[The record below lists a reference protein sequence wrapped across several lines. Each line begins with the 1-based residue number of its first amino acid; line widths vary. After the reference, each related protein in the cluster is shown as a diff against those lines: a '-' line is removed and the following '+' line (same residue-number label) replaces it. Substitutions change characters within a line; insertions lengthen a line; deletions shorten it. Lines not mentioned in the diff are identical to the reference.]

1 MNNENLVYSHTAYFN
16 ILKTRGMQG
25 LQKNMPLWKFKL
37 SEEEYEALK
46 QTLRCH
52 TSDLAR
58 YGEEAALCY
67 AEWWRRDY
75 RGTIPSKEDV
85 AMGIGL
91 HRRLGDD
98 LYMAARKALQKHG
111 YAFLHSLKGTEYFR
125 TLLNQ
130 GGLPVNYIKNSG
142 NIGYFSKFLK
152 ELVSEL
158 SSINLDWN
166 EVDSSII
173 QQFNC
178 ISYLGKA
185 FRNENIYD
193 VSMQIAHAIIVG
205 EKELLP
211 YDDTDVS
218 LAELTKSLETAYS
231 RAKAQRKTRPLSLHW
246 KLRTFGQGQGKLYV
260 NMEVVKDISS
270 DSIPGLNITTC
281 YSFDVFVAGT
291 LVGKYVRKDNVRDEE
306 GNVLYAVYTRIT
318 VGMHSDILWT
328 GEPVVEVKVRCDND
342 DRLFL
347 TIAGCYPP
355 NFYYPQVFQML
366 DDNLYSMSE
375 TANAE
380 NNVAIF
386 SHEWKNG
393 KSLPITICD
402 KELYYNAFTDE
413 LDLQNSETGE
423 DVKLTNNFTPYTVE
437 FSGNYISWV
446 EKSNYKL
453 LSTIPFIRVYDQ
465 EKNRVHNS
473 TVKYRFRND
482 NYIKWRSLKSSCVFP
497 CGLVDIRVELPDGHT
512 VTETF
517 YSIGKLKFTSDN
529 ESVFSTNII
538 CSCGVDMLPK
548 INMQDGVDITQLGVN
563 KWMVK
568 RSKDSKFTPSVCE
581 FSLYCAGNPTL
592 RLSIA
597 IPFDGVTVTDIQ
609 GNIVPNG
616 KIVSLANL
624 TNFCV
629 VSHGCYGKKRN
640 IDVSYV
646 SDKVEDYSLLKH
658 LRSKVIDG
666 LVSLADYNDL
676 IVRMFNL
683 YGANSFDRSCS
694 VAMNIYSTE
703 IFIRKFVLESTI
715 EDGKIRVIDSTE
727 EDTDDFLYDGEVY
740 AFPVGDELSSE
751 DFFVIKLERLD
762 NSENLFTFPDDFN
775 QQEVVVFSGPEA
787 KRRMI
792 PKYYNRE
799 AYDFDKQERA
809 ARSSS
814 NTKDW
819 CEALENEDVMMGK
832 HWKNVCKA
840 FDICS
845 RYNLPFPTYNGLK
858 PLGRNSKLLAKFVIA
873 MWLNEYQDVL
883 SQDIDRFEQ
892 EMVVAIHWIPAK
904 IWEESIGE
912 LMATIPEALLHM
924 MYVKMQSLVELL
936 QELLNSTVSTDIA
949 PAFAAFLVSG
959 KIDGWRAF
967 NIADIKSY
975 CAKIHGLSDTN
986 KDLPIAKF
994 VLNNAYYPQGQRLLP
1009 SYRVMLETAMC
1020 AAENTCLQENCI
1032 DLFAWE
1038 NREYARIVNFY
1049 RKYFKETYSDIFFK
1063 TVEGTKRSVYL
1074 RESPKM
1080 VEEPRIEIVR

>member
-1 MNNENLVYSHTAYFN
+1 M
-16 ILKTRGMQG
+16 
-25 LQKNMPLWKFKL
+25 
-37 SEEEYEALK
+37 
-46 QTLRCH
+46 
-52 TSDLAR
+52 
-58 YGEEAALCY
+58 
-67 AEWWRRDY
+67 
-75 RGTIPSKEDV
+75 
-85 AMGIGL
+85 
-91 HRRLGDD
+91 
-98 LYMAARKALQKHG
+98 
-111 YAFLHSLKGTEYFR
+111 
-125 TLLNQ
+125 
-130 GGLPVNYIKNSG
+130 
-142 NIGYFSKFLK
+142 
-152 ELVSEL
+152 
-158 SSINLDWN
+158 
-166 EVDSSII
+166 
-173 QQFNC
+173 
-178 ISYLGKA
+178 
-185 FRNENIYD
+185 
-193 VSMQIAHAIIVG
+193 
-205 EKELLP
+205 
-211 YDDTDVS
+211 
-218 LAELTKSLETAYS
+218 
-231 RAKAQRKTRPLSLHW
+231 
-246 KLRTFGQGQGKLYV
+246 
-260 NMEVVKDISS
+260 
-270 DSIPGLNITTC
+270 
-281 YSFDVFVAGT
+281 
-291 LVGKYVRKDNVRDEE
+291 
-306 GNVLYAVYTRIT
+306 
-318 VGMHSDILWT
+318 
-328 GEPVVEVKVRCDND
+328 
-342 DRLFL
+342 
-347 TIAGCYPP
+347 
-355 NFYYPQVFQML
+355 
-366 DDNLYSMSE
+366 
-375 TANAE
+375 
-380 NNVAIF
+380 
-386 SHEWKNG
+386 
-393 KSLPITICD
+393 
-402 KELYYNAFTDE
+402 
-413 LDLQNSETGE
+413 
-423 DVKLTNNFTPYTVE
+423 
-437 FSGNYISWV
+437 
-446 EKSNYKL
+446 
-453 LSTIPFIRVYDQ
+453 
-465 EKNRVHNS
+465 
-473 TVKYRFRND
+473 
-482 NYIKWRSLKSSCVFP
+482 
-497 CGLVDIRVELPDGHT
+497 ELPDGHT

-538 CSCGVDMLPK
+538 CSCGADMLPK
-548 INMQDGVDITQLGVN
+548 INMQEGVDITELGTN

-568 RSKDSKFTPSVCE
+568 RSKDSKFTPSVCD

-592 RLSIA
+592 HLSIA
-597 IPFDGVTVTDIQ
+597 IPFDGVTVTDVK

-683 YGANSFDRSCS
+683 YGANSFDRSSS
-694 VAMNIYSTE
+694 VAMNIYGTE

-751 DFFVIKLERLD
+751 DFFVVKLERID
-762 NSENLFTFPDDFN
+762 NSENLFAFPDDFD

-787 KRRMI
+787 RRRMV
-792 PKYYNRE
+792 PKYYNRV

-809 ARSSS
+809 EHSSS
-814 NTKDW
+814 NTQKW
-819 CEALENEDVMMGK
+819 SEILANEDVMMGK
-832 HWKNVCKA
+832 HWKDVCKA

-845 RYNLPFPTYNGLK
+845 RYYLPFSTYNGLK
-858 PLGRNSKLLAKFVIA
+858 PIARNSKFLAKFVIA

-994 VLNNAYYPQGQRLLP
+994 VLNNAYYPQGQHLLP

-1063 TVEGTKRSVYL
+1063 TVRYIKN
-1074 RESPKM
+1074 K
-1080 VEEPRIEIVR
+1080 

>member
-1 MNNENLVYSHTAYFN
+1 MTEEDVEYVHTSYLD
-16 ILKTRGMQG
+16 ILRTRGMQG

-46 QTLRCH
+46 QTLRIH
-52 TSDLAR
+52 TSDLAK

-75 RGTIPSKEDV
+75 KGNIPSKEDV
-85 AMGIGL
+85 AMGIGI
-91 HRRLGDD
+91 HSSYANE
-98 LYMAARKALQKHG
+98 LYKAAREALQKHG
-111 YAFLHSLKGTEYFR
+111 YTFLHSLKGTLYFR

-130 GGLPVNYIKNSG
+130 GGLPINYITNSG
-142 NIGYFSKFLK
+142 NMGNYSRFLK

-158 SSINLDWN
+158 SLINIDWN

-185 FRNENIYD
+185 FKNENIYD
-193 VSMQIAHAIIVG
+193 VSMQIAHAVIVG
-205 EKELLP
+205 EKDILP
-211 YDDTDVS
+211 YDDTDAS

-246 KLRTFGQGQGKLYV
+246 KLRTMENRKGYLYV
-260 NMEVVKDISS
+260 NMDVVKDISS
-270 DSIPGLNITTC
+270 DSIPGLNIMTC

-291 LVGKYVRKDNVRDEE
+291 LVGKYVRKDNIRDEE
-306 GNVLYAVYTRIT
+306 GNILSAIYTRIN

-366 DDNLYSMSE
+366 DDNRYSMSE
-375 TANAE
+375 TANAG

-413 LDLQNSETGE
+413 LDLHNSETGE

-453 LSTIPFIRVYDQ
+453 LSTIPFVRVYDQ
-465 EKNRVHNS
+465 EKNRVHNFI
-473 TVKYRFRND
+473 VKYGFRND

-538 CSCGVDMLPK
+538 CSCGADMLPK
-548 INMQDGVDITQLGVN
+548 INTQEGVDITELGTN

-568 RSKDSKFTPSVCE
+568 RSKDSKFTPSVCD

-592 RLSIA
+592 HLSIA
-597 IPFDGVTVTDIQ
+597 IPFDGVTVTDVK

-683 YGANSFDRSCS
+683 YGANSFDRSSS
-694 VAMNIYSTE
+694 VAMNIYGTE

-751 DFFVIKLERLD
+751 DFFVVKLERID
-762 NSENLFTFPDDFN
+762 NSENLFAFPDDFD

-787 KRRMI
+787 RRRMV
-792 PKYYNRE
+792 PKYYNRV

-809 ARSSS
+809 EHSSS
-814 NTKDW
+814 NTQKW
-819 CEALENEDVMMGK
+819 SEILANEDVMMGK
-832 HWKNVCKA
+832 HWKDVCKA

-845 RYNLPFPTYNGLK
+845 RYYLPFSTYNGLK
-858 PLGRNSKLLAKFVIA
+858 PIARNSKFLAKFVIA

-936 QELLNSTVSTDIA
+936 QDLLNSTVSTDIA

-967 NIADIKSY
+967 NIVDIKSY

-994 VLNNAYYPQGQRLLP
+994 VLNNAYYPQGQHLLP

-1063 TVEGTKRSVYL
+1063 TVRYIKN
-1074 RESPKM
+1074 K
-1080 VEEPRIEIVR
+1080 

>member
-1 MNNENLVYSHTAYFN
+1 MTEENVEYVHTSYLD
-16 ILKTRGMQG
+16 ILRTRGMQG

-46 QTLRCH
+46 QTLRIH
-52 TSDLAR
+52 TSDLAK

-75 RGTIPSKEDV
+75 KGNIPSKEDV
-85 AMGIGL
+85 AMGIGI
-91 HRRLGDD
+91 HSSYANE
-98 LYMAARKALQKHG
+98 LYKAAREALQKHG
-111 YAFLHSLKGTEYFR
+111 YTFLHSLKGTLYFR

-130 GGLPVNYIKNSG
+130 GGLPINYITNSG
-142 NIGYFSKFLK
+142 NMGNYSRFLK

-158 SSINLDWN
+158 SLINIDWN

-185 FRNENIYD
+185 FKNENIYD
-193 VSMQIAHAIIVG
+193 VSMQIAHAVIVG
-205 EKELLP
+205 EKDILP
-211 YDDTDVS
+211 YDDTDAS
-218 LAELTKSLETAYS
+218 LAELTKSLETAYR

-246 KLRTFGQGQGKLYV
+246 KLRTMENRKGFLYV
-260 NMEVVKDISS
+260 NMDVVKDISS
-270 DSIPGLNITTC
+270 DSIPGLNIMTC

-291 LVGKYVRKDNVRDEE
+291 LVGKYVRKDNIRDEE
-306 GNVLYAVYTRIT
+306 GNILSAIYTRIN

-375 TANAE
+375 TANAG

-413 LDLQNSETGE
+413 LDLHNSETGE

-453 LSTIPFIRVYDQ
+453 LSTIPFVRVYDQ
-465 EKNRVHNS
+465 EKNRVHNFI
-473 TVKYRFRND
+473 VKYRFRND

-538 CSCGVDMLPK
+538 CSCGADMLPK
-548 INMQDGVDITQLGVN
+548 INTQEGVDITELGTN

-568 RSKDSKFTPSVCE
+568 RSKDSKFTPSVCD

-592 RLSIA
+592 HLSIA
-597 IPFDGVTVTDIQ
+597 IPFDGVTVTDVK

-683 YGANSFDRSCS
+683 YGANSFDRSSS
-694 VAMNIYSTE
+694 VAMNIYGTE

-751 DFFVIKLERLD
+751 DFFVVKLERID
-762 NSENLFTFPDDFN
+762 NSENLFAFPDDFD

-787 KRRMI
+787 RRRMV
-792 PKYYNRE
+792 PK
-799 AYDFDKQERA
+799 
-809 ARSSS
+809 
-814 NTKDW
+814 
-819 CEALENEDVMMGK
+819 
-832 HWKNVCKA
+832 
-840 FDICS
+840 
-845 RYNLPFPTYNGLK
+845 
-858 PLGRNSKLLAKFVIA
+858 
-873 MWLNEYQDVL
+873 
-883 SQDIDRFEQ
+883 
-892 EMVVAIHWIPAK
+892 
-904 IWEESIGE
+904 
-912 LMATIPEALLHM
+912 
-924 MYVKMQSLVELL
+924 
-936 QELLNSTVSTDIA
+936 
-949 PAFAAFLVSG
+949 
-959 KIDGWRAF
+959 
-967 NIADIKSY
+967 
-975 CAKIHGLSDTN
+975 
-986 KDLPIAKF
+986 
-994 VLNNAYYPQGQRLLP
+994 
-1009 SYRVMLETAMC
+1009 
-1020 AAENTCLQENCI
+1020 
-1032 DLFAWE
+1032 
-1038 NREYARIVNFY
+1038 
-1049 RKYFKETYSDIFFK
+1049 
-1063 TVEGTKRSVYL
+1063 
-1074 RESPKM
+1074 
-1080 VEEPRIEIVR
+1080 

>member
-1 MNNENLVYSHTAYFN
+1 MTEENVEYVHTSYLD
-16 ILKTRGMQG
+16 ILRTRGMQG

-46 QTLRCH
+46 QTLRIH
-52 TSDLAR
+52 TSDLAK

-75 RGTIPSKEDV
+75 KGNIPSKEDV
-85 AMGIGL
+85 AMGIGI
-91 HRRLGDD
+91 HSSYANE
-98 LYMAARKALQKHG
+98 LYKAAREALQKHG
-111 YAFLHSLKGTEYFR
+111 YTFLHSLKGTLYFR

-130 GGLPVNYIKNSG
+130 GGLPINYITNSG
-142 NIGYFSKFLK
+142 NMGNYSRFLK

-158 SSINLDWN
+158 SLINIDWN

-185 FRNENIYD
+185 FKNENIYD
-193 VSMQIAHAIIVG
+193 VSMQIAHAVIVG
-205 EKELLP
+205 EKDILP
-211 YDDTDVS
+211 YDDTDAS
-218 LAELTKSLETAYS
+218 LAELTKSLETAYR

-246 KLRTFGQGQGKLYV
+246 KLRTMENRKGFLYV
-260 NMEVVKDISS
+260 NMDVVKDISS
-270 DSIPGLNITTC
+270 DSIPGLNIMTC

-291 LVGKYVRKDNVRDEE
+291 LVGKYVRKDNIRDEE
-306 GNVLYAVYTRIT
+306 GNILSAIYTRIN

-375 TANAE
+375 TANAG

-453 LSTIPFIRVYDQ
+453 LSTIPFVRVYDQ
-465 EKNRVHNS
+465 EKNRVHNFI
-473 TVKYRFRND
+473 VKYRFRND

-538 CSCGVDMLPK
+538 CSCGADMLPK
-548 INMQDGVDITQLGVN
+548 INTQEGVDITELGTN

-568 RSKDSKFTPSVCE
+568 RSKDSKFTPSVCD

-592 RLSIA
+592 HLSIA
-597 IPFDGVTVTDIQ
+597 IPFDGVTVTDVK

-683 YGANSFDRSCS
+683 YGANSFDRSSS
-694 VAMNIYSTE
+694 VAMNIYGTE

-751 DFFVIKLERLD
+751 DFFVVKLERID
-762 NSENLFTFPDDFN
+762 NSENLFAFPDDFD
-775 QQEVVVFSGPEA
+775 QQEVVVF
-787 KRRMI
+787 
-792 PKYYNRE
+792 
-799 AYDFDKQERA
+799 
-809 ARSSS
+809 
-814 NTKDW
+814 
-819 CEALENEDVMMGK
+819 
-832 HWKNVCKA
+832 
-840 FDICS
+840 
-845 RYNLPFPTYNGLK
+845 
-858 PLGRNSKLLAKFVIA
+858 
-873 MWLNEYQDVL
+873 
-883 SQDIDRFEQ
+883 
-892 EMVVAIHWIPAK
+892 
-904 IWEESIGE
+904 
-912 LMATIPEALLHM
+912 
-924 MYVKMQSLVELL
+924 
-936 QELLNSTVSTDIA
+936 
-949 PAFAAFLVSG
+949 
-959 KIDGWRAF
+959 
-967 NIADIKSY
+967 
-975 CAKIHGLSDTN
+975 
-986 KDLPIAKF
+986 
-994 VLNNAYYPQGQRLLP
+994 
-1009 SYRVMLETAMC
+1009 
-1020 AAENTCLQENCI
+1020 
-1032 DLFAWE
+1032 
-1038 NREYARIVNFY
+1038 
-1049 RKYFKETYSDIFFK
+1049 
-1063 TVEGTKRSVYL
+1063 
-1074 RESPKM
+1074 
-1080 VEEPRIEIVR
+1080 

>member
-1 MNNENLVYSHTAYFN
+1 MTEENVEYVHTSYLD
-16 ILKTRGMQG
+16 ILRTRGMQG

-46 QTLRCH
+46 QTLRIH
-52 TSDLAR
+52 TSDLAK

-75 RGTIPSKEDV
+75 KGNIPSKEDV
-85 AMGIGL
+85 AMGIGI
-91 HRRLGDD
+91 HSSYANE
-98 LYMAARKALQKHG
+98 LYKAAREALQKHG
-111 YAFLHSLKGTEYFR
+111 YTFLHSLKGTLYFR

-130 GGLPVNYIKNSG
+130 GGLPINYITNSG
-142 NIGYFSKFLK
+142 NMGNYSRFLK

-158 SSINLDWN
+158 SLINIDWN

-178 ISYLGKA
+178 ISYLCKA
-185 FRNENIYD
+185 FKNENIYD
-193 VSMQIAHAIIVG
+193 VSMQIAHAVIVG
-205 EKELLP
+205 EKDILP
-211 YDDTDVS
+211 YDDTDAS
-218 LAELTKSLETAYS
+218 LAELTKSLETAY
-231 RAKAQRKTRPLSLHW
+231 RCAKAQRKTRPLSLHW
-246 KLRTFGQGQGKLYV
+246 KLRTMENRKGYLYV
-260 NMEVVKDISS
+260 NMDVVKDISS
-270 DSIPGLNITTC
+270 DSIPGLNIMTC

-291 LVGKYVRKDNVRDEE
+291 LVGKYVRKDNIRDEE
-306 GNVLYAVYTRIT
+306 GNILSAIYTRIN

-375 TANAE
+375 TANAG

-413 LDLQNSETGE
+413 LDLHNSETGE

-453 LSTIPFIRVYDQ
+453 LSTIPFVRVYDQ
-465 EKNRVHNS
+465 EKNRVHNFI
-473 TVKYRFRND
+473 VKYRFRND

-529 ESVFSTNII
+529 KSVFSTNII
-538 CSCGVDMLPK
+538 CSCGADMLPK
-548 INMQDGVDITQLGVN
+548 INTQEGVDITELGTN

-568 RSKDSKFTPSVCE
+568 RSKDSKFTPSVCD

-592 RLSIA
+592 HLSIA
-597 IPFDGVTVTDIQ
+597 IPFDGVTVTDVK

-683 YGANSFDRSCS
+683 YGANSFDRSSS
-694 VAMNIYSTE
+694 VAMNIYGTE

-751 DFFVIKLERLD
+751 DFFVVKLERID
-762 NSENLFTFPDDFN
+762 NSENLFAFPDDFD

-787 KRRMI
+787 RRRMV
-792 PKYYNRE
+792 PKYYNRV

-809 ARSSS
+809 EHSSS
-814 NTKDW
+814 NTQKWSEILAND
-819 CEALENEDVMMGK
+819 DVMMGK
-832 HWKNVCKA
+832 HWKDVCKA

-845 RYNLPFPTYNGLK
+845 RYYLPFSTYNGLK
-858 PLGRNSKLLAKFVIA
+858 PIARNSKFLAKFVIA

-994 VLNNAYYPQGQRLLP
+994 VLNNAYYPQGQHLLP

-1063 TVEGTKRSVYL
+1063 TVRYIKN
-1074 RESPKM
+1074 K
-1080 VEEPRIEIVR
+1080 

>member
-111 YAFLHSLKGTEYFR
+111 YVFLHSLKGTEYFR

-142 NIGYFSKFLK
+142 NIGNFSKFLK

-166 EVDSSII
+166 DVDSSII

-211 YDDTDVS
+211 YDDTDAS

-246 KLRTFGQGQGKLYV
+246 KFRTFGQGQGKLYV
-260 NMEVVKDISS
+260 NMDVVKDISS
-270 DSIPGLNITTC
+270 DSIPDLNITTC

-517 YSIGKLKFTSDN
+517 YSIGKLKFISDN

-568 RSKDSKFTPSVCE
+568 RSKDSKFTPSLCE

-597 IPFDGVTVTDIQ
+597 IPFDGVTVTDIK

-683 YGANSFDRSCS
+683 YGANSFDRSSS
-694 VAMNIYSTE
+694 VAMNIYGTE

-727 EDTDDFLYDGEVY
+727 ENTDDFLYDGEVY

-1038 NREYARIVNFY
+1038 NREYARMVNFY

-1063 TVEGTKRSVYL
+1063 TVRYIKN
-1074 RESPKM
+1074 K
-1080 VEEPRIEIVR
+1080 

>member
-46 QTLRCH
+46 QTLRSH

-75 RGTIPSKEDV
+75 QGTIPSKEDV

-91 HRRLGDD
+91 HRRLGED
-98 LYMAARKALQKHG
+98 LYMAARKALLKHG
-111 YAFLHSLKGTEYFR
+111 YTFLHSLKGTEYFR

-166 EVDSSII
+166 DVDSSII

-211 YDDTDVS
+211 YDDTDAS

-246 KLRTFGQGQGKLYV
+246 KFRIFGQGQGNLYV
-260 NMEVVKDISS
+260 NMDVVKDISS

-306 GNVLYAVYTRIT
+306 GNIQYAVYTRIT

-355 NFYYPQVFQML
+355 NFDYPQVFQML
-366 DDNLYSMSE
+366 DDNLYSMSGAA
-375 TANAE
+375 TAE
-380 NNVAIF
+380 NNMAIF
-386 SHEWKNG
+386 SHEWKNDE
-393 KSLPITICD
+393 SLPITICD
-402 KELYYNAFTDE
+402 KELYCNAFTDE
-413 LDLQNSETGE
+413 LELQNSKTGE
-423 DVKLTNNFTPYTVE
+423 DVKLTNDFTPYTVE

-453 LSTIPFIRVYDQ
+453 LSTIPFVRVYDQ

-473 TVKYRFRND
+473 TIKYRFRND

-517 YSIGKLKFTSDN
+517 YSIGNLKFTSDN

-538 CSCGVDMLPK
+538 CSCGADMLPK
-548 INMQDGVDITQLGVN
+548 INAQDGVDITELGAN

-568 RSKDSKFTPSVCE
+568 RSKDSKFTPSVCD
-581 FSLYCAGNPTL
+581 FSLFCTGNPTL

-694 VAMNIYSTE
+694 VAMNIYGTE

-727 EDTDDFLYDGEVY
+727 ENTDDFLYDGEVY

-1063 TVEGTKRSVYL
+1063 TVRYIKN
-1074 RESPKM
+1074 K
-1080 VEEPRIEIVR
+1080 

>member
-75 RGTIPSKEDV
+75 KGNIPSKEDV
-85 AMGIGL
+85 AMGIGI
-91 HRRLGDD
+91 HSSYANE
-98 LYMAARKALQKHG
+98 LYKAAREALQKHG
-111 YAFLHSLKGTEYFR
+111 YTFLHSLKGTLYFR

-130 GGLPVNYIKNSG
+130 GGLPINYITNSG
-142 NIGYFSKFLK
+142 NMGNYSRFLK

-158 SSINLDWN
+158 SLINIDWN

-185 FRNENIYD
+185 FKNENIYD
-193 VSMQIAHAIIVG
+193 VSMQIAHAVIVG
-205 EKELLP
+205 EKDILP
-211 YDDTDVS
+211 YDDTDAS

-246 KLRTFGQGQGKLYV
+246 KLRTMENRKGYLYV
-260 NMEVVKDISS
+260 NMDVVKDISS
-270 DSIPGLNITTC
+270 DSIPGLNIMTC

-291 LVGKYVRKDNVRDEE
+291 LVGKYVRKDNIKDEE
-306 GNVLYAVYTRIT
+306 GNILSAIYTRIN
-318 VGMHSDILWT
+318 VGVHSDILWT

-375 TANAE
+375 TANAG

-413 LDLQNSETGE
+413 LDLHNSETGE

-453 LSTIPFIRVYDQ
+453 LSTIPFVRVYDQ
-465 EKNRVHNS
+465 EKNRVHNFI
-473 TVKYRFRND
+473 VKYRFRND

-538 CSCGVDMLPK
+538 CSCGADMLPK
-548 INMQDGVDITQLGVN
+548 INTQEGVDITELGTN

-568 RSKDSKFTPSVCE
+568 RSKDSKFTPSVCD

-592 RLSIA
+592 HLSIA
-597 IPFDGVTVTDIQ
+597 IPFDGVTVTDVK

-683 YGANSFDRSCS
+683 YGANSFDRSSS
-694 VAMNIYSTE
+694 VAMNIYGTE

-751 DFFVIKLERLD
+751 DFFVVKLERID
-762 NSENLFTFPDDFN
+762 NSENLFAFPDDFD

-787 KRRMI
+787 RRRMV
-792 PKYYNRE
+792 PKYYNRV

-809 ARSSS
+809 EHSSS
-814 NTKDW
+814 NTQKW
-819 CEALENEDVMMGK
+819 SEILANEDVMMGK
-832 HWKNVCKA
+832 HWKDVCKA

-845 RYNLPFPTYNGLK
+845 RYYLPFSTYNGLK
-858 PLGRNSKLLAKFVIA
+858 PIARNSKFLAKFVIA

-994 VLNNAYYPQGQRLLP
+994 VLNNAYYPQGQHLLP

-1063 TVEGTKRSVYL
+1063 TVRYIKN
-1074 RESPKM
+1074 K
-1080 VEEPRIEIVR
+1080 

>member
-1 MNNENLVYSHTAYFN
+1 MTEENVEYVHTSYLD
-16 ILKTRGMQG
+16 ILRTRGMQG

-46 QTLRCH
+46 QTLRIH
-52 TSDLAR
+52 TSDLAK

-75 RGTIPSKEDV
+75 KGNIPSKEDV
-85 AMGIGL
+85 AMGIGI
-91 HRRLGDD
+91 HSSYANE
-98 LYMAARKALQKHG
+98 LYKAAREALQKHG
-111 YAFLHSLKGTEYFR
+111 YTFLHSLKGTLYFR

-130 GGLPVNYIKNSG
+130 GGLPINYITNSG
-142 NIGYFSKFLK
+142 NMGNYSRFLK

-158 SSINLDWN
+158 SLINIDWN

-185 FRNENIYD
+185 FKNENIYD
-193 VSMQIAHAIIVG
+193 VSMQIAHAVIVG
-205 EKELLP
+205 EKDILP
-211 YDDTDVS
+211 YDDTDAS
-218 LAELTKSLETAYS
+218 LAELTKSLETAYR

-246 KLRTFGQGQGKLYV
+246 KLRTMENRKGYLYV
-260 NMEVVKDISS
+260 NMDVVKDISS
-270 DSIPGLNITTC
+270 DSIPGLNIMTC

-291 LVGKYVRKDNVRDEE
+291 LVGKYVRKDNIRDEE
-306 GNVLYAVYTRIT
+306 GNILSAIYTRIN

-375 TANAE
+375 TANAG

-413 LDLQNSETGE
+413 LDLHNSETGE

-453 LSTIPFIRVYDQ
+453 LSTIPFVRVYDQ
-465 EKNRVHNS
+465 EKNRVHNFI
-473 TVKYRFRND
+473 VKYRFRND

-538 CSCGVDMLPK
+538 CSCGADMLPK
-548 INMQDGVDITQLGVN
+548 INTQEGVDITELGTN

-568 RSKDSKFTPSVCE
+568 RSKDSKFTPSVCD

-592 RLSIA
+592 HLSIA
-597 IPFDGVTVTDIQ
+597 IPFDGVTVTDVK

-683 YGANSFDRSCS
+683 YGANSFDRSSS
-694 VAMNIYSTE
+694 VAMNIYGTE

-751 DFFVIKLERLD
+751 DFFVVKLERID
-762 NSENLFTFPDDFN
+762 NSENLFAFPDDFD

-787 KRRMI
+787 RRRMV
-792 PKYYNRE
+792 PKYYNRV

-809 ARSSS
+809 EHSSS
-814 NTKDW
+814 NTQKW
-819 CEALENEDVMMGK
+819 SEILANEDVMMGK
-832 HWKNVCKA
+832 HWKDVCKA

-845 RYNLPFPTYNGLK
+845 RYYLPFSTYNGLK
-858 PLGRNSKLLAKFVIA
+858 PIARNSKFLAKFVIA

-994 VLNNAYYPQGQRLLP
+994 VLNNAYYPQGQHLLP

-1063 TVEGTKRSVYL
+1063 TVRYIKN
-1074 RESPKM
+1074 K
-1080 VEEPRIEIVR
+1080 

>member
-1 MNNENLVYSHTAYFN
+1 MTEEDVEYVHTSYLD
-16 ILKTRGMQG
+16 ILRTRGMQG

-46 QTLRCH
+46 QTLRIH
-52 TSDLAR
+52 TSDLAK

-75 RGTIPSKEDV
+75 KGNIPSKEDV
-85 AMGIGL
+85 AMGIGI
-91 HRRLGDD
+91 HSSYANE
-98 LYMAARKALQKHG
+98 LYKAAREALQKHG
-111 YAFLHSLKGTEYFR
+111 YTFLHSLKGTLYFR

-130 GGLPVNYIKNSG
+130 GGLPINYITNSG
-142 NIGYFSKFLK
+142 NMGNYSRFLK

-158 SSINLDWN
+158 SLINIDWN

-185 FRNENIYD
+185 FKNENIYD
-193 VSMQIAHAIIVG
+193 VSMQIAHAVIVG
-205 EKELLP
+205 EKDILP
-211 YDDTDVS
+211 YDDTDAS

-246 KLRTFGQGQGKLYV
+246 KLRTMENRKGYLYV
-260 NMEVVKDISS
+260 NMDVVKDISS
-270 DSIPGLNITTC
+270 DSIPGLNIMTC

-291 LVGKYVRKDNVRDEE
+291 LVGKYVRKDNIRDEE
-306 GNVLYAVYTRIT
+306 GNILSAIYTRIN

-375 TANAE
+375 TANAG

-413 LDLQNSETGE
+413 LDLHNSETGE

-453 LSTIPFIRVYDQ
+453 LSTIPFVRVYDQ
-465 EKNRVHNS
+465 EKNRVHNFI
-473 TVKYRFRND
+473 VKYGFRND

-529 ESVFSTNII
+529 ESIFSTNII
-538 CSCGVDMLPK
+538 CSCGADMLPK
-548 INMQDGVDITQLGVN
+548 INTQEGVDITELGTN

-568 RSKDSKFTPSVCE
+568 RSKDSKFTPSVCD

-592 RLSIA
+592 HLSIA
-597 IPFDGVTVTDIQ
+597 IPFDGVTVTDVK

-683 YGANSFDRSCS
+683 YGANSFDRSSS
-694 VAMNIYSTE
+694 VAMNIYGTE

-751 DFFVIKLERLD
+751 DFFVVKLERID
-762 NSENLFTFPDDFN
+762 NSENLFAFPDDFD

-787 KRRMI
+787 RRRMV
-792 PKYYNRE
+792 PKYYNRV

-809 ARSSS
+809 EHSSS
-814 NTKDW
+814 NTQKW
-819 CEALENEDVMMGK
+819 SEILANEDVMMGK
-832 HWKNVCKA
+832 HWKDVCKA

-845 RYNLPFPTYNGLK
+845 RYYLPFSTYNGLK
-858 PLGRNSKLLAKFVIA
+858 PIARNSKFLAKFVIA

-936 QELLNSTVSTDIA
+936 QDLLNSTVSTDIA

-994 VLNNAYYPQGQRLLP
+994 VLNNAYYPQGQHLLP

-1063 TVEGTKRSVYL
+1063 TVRYIKN
-1074 RESPKM
+1074 K
-1080 VEEPRIEIVR
+1080 

>member
-1 MNNENLVYSHTAYFN
+1 MTEEDVEYVHTSYLD
-16 ILKTRGMQG
+16 ILRTRGMQG

-46 QTLRCH
+46 QTLRIH
-52 TSDLAR
+52 TSDLAK

-75 RGTIPSKEDV
+75 KGNIPSKEDV
-85 AMGIGL
+85 AMGIGI
-91 HRRLGDD
+91 HSSYANE
-98 LYMAARKALQKHG
+98 LYKAAREALQKHG
-111 YAFLHSLKGTEYFR
+111 YTFLHSLKGTLYFR

-130 GGLPVNYIKNSG
+130 GGLPINYITNSG
-142 NIGYFSKFLK
+142 NMGNYSRFLK

-158 SSINLDWN
+158 SLINIDWN

-185 FRNENIYD
+185 FKNENIYD
-193 VSMQIAHAIIVG
+193 VSMQIAHAVIVG
-205 EKELLP
+205 EKDILP
-211 YDDTDVS
+211 YDDTDAS

-246 KLRTFGQGQGKLYV
+246 KLRTMENRKGYLYV
-260 NMEVVKDISS
+260 NMDVVKDISS
-270 DSIPGLNITTC
+270 DSIPGLNIMTC

-291 LVGKYVRKDNVRDEE
+291 LVGKYVRKDNIRDEE
-306 GNVLYAVYTRIT
+306 GNILSAIYTRIN

-375 TANAE
+375 TANAG

-413 LDLQNSETGE
+413 LDLHNSETGE

-453 LSTIPFIRVYDQ
+453 LSTIPFVRVYDQ
-465 EKNRVHNS
+465 EKNRVHNFI
-473 TVKYRFRND
+473 VKYGFRND

-538 CSCGVDMLPK
+538 CSCGADMLPK
-548 INMQDGVDITQLGVN
+548 INTQEGVDITELGTN

-568 RSKDSKFTPSVCE
+568 RSKDSKFTPSVCD

-592 RLSIA
+592 HLSIA
-597 IPFDGVTVTDIQ
+597 IPFDGVTVTDVK

-683 YGANSFDRSCS
+683 YGANSFDRSSS
-694 VAMNIYSTE
+694 VAMNIYGTE

-751 DFFVIKLERLD
+751 DFFVVKLERID
-762 NSENLFTFPDDFN
+762 NSENLFAFPDDFD

-787 KRRMI
+787 RRRMV
-792 PKYYNRE
+792 PKYYNRV

-809 ARSSS
+809 EHSSS
-814 NTKDW
+814 NTQKW
-819 CEALENEDVMMGK
+819 SEILANEDVMMGK
-832 HWKNVCKA
+832 HWKDVCKA

-845 RYNLPFPTYNGLK
+845 RYYLPFSTYNGLK
-858 PLGRNSKLLAKFVIA
+858 PIARNSKFLAKFVIA

-936 QELLNSTVSTDIA
+936 QDLLNSTVSTDIA

-994 VLNNAYYPQGQRLLP
+994 VLNNAYYPQGQHLLP

-1032 DLFAWE
+1032 DLFTWE

-1063 TVEGTKRSVYL
+1063 TVRYIKN
-1074 RESPKM
+1074 K
-1080 VEEPRIEIVR
+1080 

>member
-1 MNNENLVYSHTAYFN
+1 MTDENVEYVHTSYLD
-16 ILKTRGMQG
+16 ILRTRGMQG

-46 QTLRCH
+46 QTLRIH
-52 TSDLAR
+52 TSDLAK

-75 RGTIPSKEDV
+75 KGNIPSKEDV
-85 AMGIGL
+85 AMGIGI
-91 HRRLGDD
+91 HSSYANE
-98 LYMAARKALQKHG
+98 LYKAARETLQKHG
-111 YAFLHSLKGTEYFR
+111 YTFLHSLKGTLYFR

-130 GGLPVNYIKNSG
+130 GGLPINYITNSG
-142 NIGYFSKFLK
+142 NMGNYSRFLK

-158 SSINLDWN
+158 SLINIDWN

-185 FRNENIYD
+185 FKNENIYD
-193 VSMQIAHAIIVG
+193 VSMQIAHAVIVG
-205 EKELLP
+205 EKDILP
-211 YDDTDVS
+211 YDDTDAS

-246 KLRTFGQGQGKLYV
+246 KLRTMENGKGYLYV
-260 NMEVVKDISS
+260 NMDVVKDISS
-270 DSIPGLNITTC
+270 DSIPGLNIMTC

-306 GNVLYAVYTRIT
+306 GNVLSAIYTRIN

-355 NFYYPQVFQML
+355 NFEYPQVFQML
-366 DDNLYSMSE
+366 DDHLYSMSK
-375 TANAE
+375 TANVE
-380 NNVAIF
+380 NNMAIF

-393 KSLPITICD
+393 ESLPITICD

-413 LDLQNSETGE
+413 LDLQNSETAE
-423 DVKLTNNFTPYTVE
+423 EVKLTNDFTPYAVE
-437 FSGNYISWV
+437 FSNNYISWV

-453 LSTIPFIRVYDQ
+453 LSTIPYVRVYDQ
-465 EKNRVHNS
+465 EKHRVQNCA
-473 TVKYRFRND
+473 VKYRFRND

-538 CSCGVDMLPK
+538 CSCGADMLPK
-548 INMQDGVDITQLGVN
+548 INMQEGVDITELGTN

-568 RSKDSKFTPSVCE
+568 RSKDSKFTPSVCD

-597 IPFDGVTVTDIQ
+597 IPFDGVTVTDIK

-646 SDKVEDYSLLKH
+646 SDKFEDYSLLKH

-683 YGANSFDRSCS
+683 YGANSFDRSSS
-694 VAMNIYSTE
+694 VAMNIYGTE

-727 EDTDDFLYDGEVY
+727 EDTDYFLYDGEVY

-751 DFFVIKLERLD
+751 DFFVVKLERLD

-787 KRRMI
+787 KRRII

-799 AYDFDKQERA
+799 AYDLINKKE
-809 ARSSS
+809 
-814 NTKDW
+814 
-819 CEALENEDVMMGK
+819 LYV
-832 HWKNVCKA
+832 
-840 FDICS
+840 
-845 RYNLPFPTYNGLK
+845 
-858 PLGRNSKLLAKFVIA
+858 LLAI
-873 MWLNEYQDVL
+873 Q
-883 SQDIDRFEQ
+883 
-892 EMVVAIHWIPAK
+892 K
-904 IWEESIGE
+904 IG
-912 LMATIPEALLHM
+912 M
-924 MYVKMQSLVELL
+924 
-936 QELLNSTVSTDIA
+936 
-949 PAFAAFLVSG
+949 
-959 KIDGWRAF
+959 
-967 NIADIKSY
+967 
-975 CAKIHGLSDTN
+975 
-986 KDLPIAKF
+986 
-994 VLNNAYYPQGQRLLP
+994 RL
-1009 SYRVMLETAMC
+1009 
-1020 AAENTCLQENCI
+1020 
-1032 DLFAWE
+1032 
-1038 NREYARIVNFY
+1038 
-1049 RKYFKETYSDIFFK
+1049 
-1063 TVEGTKRSVYL
+1063 
-1074 RESPKM
+1074 
-1080 VEEPRIEIVR
+1080 

>member
-1 MNNENLVYSHTAYFN
+1 MTEEDVEYVHTSYLD
-16 ILKTRGMQG
+16 ILRTRGMQG

-46 QTLRCH
+46 QTLRIH
-52 TSDLAR
+52 TSDLAK

-75 RGTIPSKEDV
+75 KGNIPSKEDV
-85 AMGIGL
+85 AMGIGI
-91 HRRLGDD
+91 HSSYANE
-98 LYMAARKALQKHG
+98 LYKAAREALQKHG
-111 YAFLHSLKGTEYFR
+111 YTFLHSLKGTLYFR

-130 GGLPVNYIKNSG
+130 GGLPINYITNSG
-142 NIGYFSKFLK
+142 NMGNYSRFLK

-158 SSINLDWN
+158 SLINIDWN

-185 FRNENIYD
+185 FKNENIYD
-193 VSMQIAHAIIVG
+193 VSMQIAHAVIVG
-205 EKELLP
+205 EKDILP
-211 YDDTDVS
+211 YDDTDAS

-246 KLRTFGQGQGKLYV
+246 KLRTMENRKGYLYV
-260 NMEVVKDISS
+260 NMDVVKDISS
-270 DSIPGLNITTC
+270 DSIPGLNIMTC

-291 LVGKYVRKDNVRDEE
+291 LVGKYVRKDNIRDEE
-306 GNVLYAVYTRIT
+306 GNILSAIYTRIN

-375 TANAE
+375 TANAG

-413 LDLQNSETGE
+413 LDLHNSETGE

-453 LSTIPFIRVYDQ
+453 LSTIPFVRVYDQ
-465 EKNRVHNS
+465 EKNRVHNFI
-473 TVKYRFRND
+473 VKYGFRND

-538 CSCGVDMLPK
+538 CSCGADMLPK
-548 INMQDGVDITQLGVN
+548 INTQEGVDITELGTN

-568 RSKDSKFTPSVCE
+568 RSKDSKFTPSVCD

-592 RLSIA
+592 HLSIA
-597 IPFDGVTVTDIQ
+597 IPFDGVTVTDVK

-683 YGANSFDRSCS
+683 YGANSFDRSSS
-694 VAMNIYSTE
+694 VAMNIYGTE

-751 DFFVIKLERLD
+751 DFFVVKLERID
-762 NSENLFTFPDDFN
+762 NSENLFAFPDDFD
-775 QQEVVVFSGPEA
+775 QQEVVVFSGSEA
-787 KRRMI
+787 RRRMV
-792 PKYYNRE
+792 PKYYNRV

-809 ARSSS
+809 EHSSS
-814 NTKDW
+814 NTQKW
-819 CEALENEDVMMGK
+819 SEILANEDVMMGK
-832 HWKNVCKA
+832 HWKDVCKA

-845 RYNLPFPTYNGLK
+845 RYYLPFSTYNGLK
-858 PLGRNSKLLAKFVIA
+858 PIARNSKFLAKFVIA

-936 QELLNSTVSTDIA
+936 QDLLNSTVSTDIA

-994 VLNNAYYPQGQRLLP
+994 VLNNAYYPQGQHLLP

-1063 TVEGTKRSVYL
+1063 TVRYIKN
-1074 RESPKM
+1074 K
-1080 VEEPRIEIVR
+1080 

>member
-1 MNNENLVYSHTAYFN
+1 MTEENVEYVHTSYLD
-16 ILKTRGMQG
+16 ILRTRGMQG

-46 QTLRCH
+46 QTLRIH
-52 TSDLAR
+52 TSDLAK

-75 RGTIPSKEDV
+75 KGNIPSKEDV
-85 AMGIGL
+85 AMGIGI
-91 HRRLGDD
+91 HSSYANE
-98 LYMAARKALQKHG
+98 LYKAAREALQKHG
-111 YAFLHSLKGTEYFR
+111 YTFLHSLKGTLYFR

-130 GGLPVNYIKNSG
+130 GGLPINYITNSG
-142 NIGYFSKFLK
+142 NMGNYSRFLK

-158 SSINLDWN
+158 SLINIDWN

-185 FRNENIYD
+185 FKNENIYD
-193 VSMQIAHAIIVG
+193 VSMQIAHAVIVG
-205 EKELLP
+205 EKDILP
-211 YDDTDVS
+211 YDDTDAS
-218 LAELTKSLETAYS
+218 LAELTKSLETAYR

-246 KLRTFGQGQGKLYV
+246 KLRTMENRKGFLYV
-260 NMEVVKDISS
+260 NMDVVKDISS
-270 DSIPGLNITTC
+270 DSIPGLNIMTC

-291 LVGKYVRKDNVRDEE
+291 LVGKYVRKDNIRDEE
-306 GNVLYAVYTRIT
+306 GNILSAIYTRIN

-375 TANAE
+375 TANAG

-413 LDLQNSETGE
+413 LDLHNSETGE

-437 FSGNYISWV
+437 FSGNYFSWV

-453 LSTIPFIRVYDQ
+453 LSTIPFVRVYDQ
-465 EKNRVHNS
+465 EKNRVHNFI
-473 TVKYRFRND
+473 VKYRFRND

-538 CSCGVDMLPK
+538 CSCGADMLPK
-548 INMQDGVDITQLGVN
+548 INTQEGVDITELGTN

-568 RSKDSKFTPSVCE
+568 RSKDSKFTPSVCD

-592 RLSIA
+592 HLSIA
-597 IPFDGVTVTDIQ
+597 IPFDGVTVTDVK

-666 LVSLADYNDL
+666 LVSLAD
-676 IVRMFNL
+676 
-683 YGANSFDRSCS
+683 
-694 VAMNIYSTE
+694 
-703 IFIRKFVLESTI
+703 
-715 EDGKIRVIDSTE
+715 
-727 EDTDDFLYDGEVY
+727 
-740 AFPVGDELSSE
+740 
-751 DFFVIKLERLD
+751 
-762 NSENLFTFPDDFN
+762 
-775 QQEVVVFSGPEA
+775 
-787 KRRMI
+787 
-792 PKYYNRE
+792 
-799 AYDFDKQERA
+799 
-809 ARSSS
+809 
-814 NTKDW
+814 
-819 CEALENEDVMMGK
+819 
-832 HWKNVCKA
+832 
-840 FDICS
+840 
-845 RYNLPFPTYNGLK
+845 
-858 PLGRNSKLLAKFVIA
+858 
-873 MWLNEYQDVL
+873 
-883 SQDIDRFEQ
+883 
-892 EMVVAIHWIPAK
+892 
-904 IWEESIGE
+904 
-912 LMATIPEALLHM
+912 
-924 MYVKMQSLVELL
+924 
-936 QELLNSTVSTDIA
+936 
-949 PAFAAFLVSG
+949 
-959 KIDGWRAF
+959 
-967 NIADIKSY
+967 
-975 CAKIHGLSDTN
+975 
-986 KDLPIAKF
+986 
-994 VLNNAYYPQGQRLLP
+994 
-1009 SYRVMLETAMC
+1009 
-1020 AAENTCLQENCI
+1020 
-1032 DLFAWE
+1032 
-1038 NREYARIVNFY
+1038 
-1049 RKYFKETYSDIFFK
+1049 
-1063 TVEGTKRSVYL
+1063 
-1074 RESPKM
+1074 
-1080 VEEPRIEIVR
+1080 

>member
-111 YAFLHSLKGTEYFR
+111 YVFLHSLKGTEYFR

-231 RAKAQRKTRPLSLHW
+231 RARAQRKTRPLSLHW
-246 KLRTFGQGQGKLYV
+246 KLRTFGQGQGKPYV
-260 NMEVVKDISS
+260 NMDVVKDISS
-270 DSIPGLNITTC
+270 DSIPDLNITTC

-393 KSLPITICD
+393 KSLPIIICD

-517 YSIGKLKFTSDN
+517 YSIGKLKFISDN

-597 IPFDGVTVTDIQ
+597 IPFDGVTVTDIK

-683 YGANSFDRSCS
+683 YGANSFDRSSS
-694 VAMNIYSTE
+694 VAMNIYGTE

-727 EDTDDFLYDGEVY
+727 ENTDDFLYDGEVY

-1063 TVEGTKRSVYL
+1063 TVRYIKN
-1074 RESPKM
+1074 K
-1080 VEEPRIEIVR
+1080 

>member
-75 RGTIPSKEDV
+75 KGNIPSKEDV
-85 AMGIGL
+85 AMGIGI
-91 HRRLGDD
+91 HSSYANE
-98 LYMAARKALQKHG
+98 LYKATREALQKHG
-111 YAFLHSLKGTEYFR
+111 YTFLHSLKGTLYFR

-130 GGLPVNYIKNSG
+130 GGLPINYITNSG
-142 NIGYFSKFLK
+142 NMGNYSRFLK

-158 SSINLDWN
+158 SLINIDWN

-185 FRNENIYD
+185 FKNENIYD
-193 VSMQIAHAIIVG
+193 VSMQIAHAVIVG
-205 EKELLP
+205 EKDILP
-211 YDDTDVS
+211 YDDTDAS

-246 KLRTFGQGQGKLYV
+246 KLRTMENRKGYLYV
-260 NMEVVKDISS
+260 NMDVVKDISS
-270 DSIPGLNITTC
+270 DSIPGLNIMTC

-291 LVGKYVRKDNVRDEE
+291 LVGKYVRKDNIKDEE
-306 GNVLYAVYTRIT
+306 GNILSAIYTRIN
-318 VGMHSDILWT
+318 VGVHSDILWT

-375 TANAE
+375 TANAG

-413 LDLQNSETGE
+413 LDLHNSETGE

-453 LSTIPFIRVYDQ
+453 LSTIPFVRVYDQ
-465 EKNRVHNS
+465 EKNRVHNFI
-473 TVKYRFRND
+473 VKYRFRND

-538 CSCGVDMLPK
+538 CSCGADMLPK
-548 INMQDGVDITQLGVN
+548 INTQEGVDITELGTN

-568 RSKDSKFTPSVCE
+568 RSKDSKFTPSVCD

-592 RLSIA
+592 HLSIA
-597 IPFDGVTVTDIQ
+597 IPFDGVTVTDVK

-683 YGANSFDRSCS
+683 YGANSFDRSSS
-694 VAMNIYSTE
+694 VAMNIYGTE

-751 DFFVIKLERLD
+751 DFFVVKLERID
-762 NSENLFTFPDDFN
+762 NSENLFAFPDDFD

-787 KRRMI
+787 RRRMV
-792 PKYYNRE
+792 PKYYNRV

-809 ARSSS
+809 EHSSS
-814 NTKDW
+814 NTQKW
-819 CEALENEDVMMGK
+819 SEILANEDVMMGK
-832 HWKNVCKA
+832 HWKDVCKA

-845 RYNLPFPTYNGLK
+845 RYYLPFSTYNGLK
-858 PLGRNSKLLAKFVIA
+858 PIARNSKFLAKFVIA

-994 VLNNAYYPQGQRLLP
+994 VLNNAYYPQGQHLLP

-1063 TVEGTKRSVYL
+1063 TVRYIKN
-1074 RESPKM
+1074 K
-1080 VEEPRIEIVR
+1080 

>member
-111 YAFLHSLKGTEYFR
+111 YVFLHSLKGTEYFR

-142 NIGYFSKFLK
+142 NIGNFSKFLK

-166 EVDSSII
+166 DVDSSII

-211 YDDTDVS
+211 YDDTDAS

-231 RAKAQRKTRPLSLHW
+231 IAKAQRKTRPLSLHW
-246 KLRTFGQGQGKLYV
+246 KFRTFGQGQGKLYV
-260 NMEVVKDISS
+260 NMDVVKDISS
-270 DSIPGLNITTC
+270 DSIPDLNITTC

-517 YSIGKLKFTSDN
+517 YSIGKLKFISDN

-568 RSKDSKFTPSVCE
+568 RSKDSKFTPSLCE

-597 IPFDGVTVTDIQ
+597 IPFDGVTVTDIK

-683 YGANSFDRSCS
+683 YGANSFDRSSS
-694 VAMNIYSTE
+694 VAMNIYGTE

-727 EDTDDFLYDGEVY
+727 ENTDDFLYDGEVY

-1063 TVEGTKRSVYL
+1063 TVRYIKN
-1074 RESPKM
+1074 K
-1080 VEEPRIEIVR
+1080 

>member
-1 MNNENLVYSHTAYFN
+1 MNNENLEYSHTAYFN

-517 YSIGKLKFTSDN
+517 YSIGKLKFISDN

-538 CSCGVDMLPK
+538 CSCGVDMLTK

-597 IPFDGVTVTDIQ
+597 IPFDGVTVTDIK

-683 YGANSFDRSCS
+683 YGANSFDRSSS
-694 VAMNIYSTE
+694 VAMNIYGTE

-727 EDTDDFLYDGEVY
+727 ENTDDFLYDGEVY

-1063 TVEGTKRSVYL
+1063 TVRYIKN
-1074 RESPKM
+1074 K
-1080 VEEPRIEIVR
+1080 

>member
-1 MNNENLVYSHTAYFN
+1 MTEENVEYVHTSYLD
-16 ILKTRGMQG
+16 ILRTRGMQG

-46 QTLRCH
+46 QTLRIH
-52 TSDLAR
+52 TSDLAK

-75 RGTIPSKEDV
+75 KGNIPSKEDV
-85 AMGIGL
+85 AMGIGI
-91 HRRLGDD
+91 HSSYANE
-98 LYMAARKALQKHG
+98 LYKAAREALQKHG
-111 YAFLHSLKGTEYFR
+111 YTFLHSLKGTLYFR

-130 GGLPVNYIKNSG
+130 GGLPINYITNSG
-142 NIGYFSKFLK
+142 NMGNYSRFLK

-158 SSINLDWN
+158 SLINIDWN

-185 FRNENIYD
+185 FKNENIYD
-193 VSMQIAHAIIVG
+193 VSMQIAHAVIVG
-205 EKELLP
+205 EKDILP
-211 YDDTDVS
+211 YDDTDAS

-246 KLRTFGQGQGKLYV
+246 KLRTMENRKGYLYV
-260 NMEVVKDISS
+260 NMDVVKDISS
-270 DSIPGLNITTC
+270 DSIPGLNIMTC

-291 LVGKYVRKDNVRDEE
+291 LVGKYVRKDNIRDEE
-306 GNVLYAVYTRIT
+306 GNILSAIYTRIN

-375 TANAE
+375 TANAG

-413 LDLQNSETGE
+413 LDLHNSETGE

-465 EKNRVHNS
+465 EKNRVHNFI
-473 TVKYRFRND
+473 VKYRFRND

-548 INMQDGVDITQLGVN
+548 INTQEGVDITELGTN

-568 RSKDSKFTPSVCE
+568 RSKDSKFTPSVCD

-592 RLSIA
+592 HLSIA
-597 IPFDGVTVTDIQ
+597 IPFDGVTVTDVK

-683 YGANSFDRSCS
+683 YGANSFDRSSS
-694 VAMNIYSTE
+694 VAMNIYGTE

-715 EDGKIRVIDSTE
+715 EDGNIRVIDSTE

-751 DFFVIKLERLD
+751 DFFVVKLERID
-762 NSENLFTFPDDFN
+762 NSENLFAFPDDFD

-787 KRRMI
+787 RRRMV
-792 PKYYNRE
+792 PKYYNRV

-809 ARSSS
+809 EHSSS
-814 NTKDW
+814 NTQKW
-819 CEALENEDVMMGK
+819 SEILANEDVMMGK
-832 HWKNVCKA
+832 HWKDVCKA

-845 RYNLPFPTYNGLK
+845 RYYLPFSTYNGLK
-858 PLGRNSKLLAKFVIA
+858 PIARNSKFLAKFVIA

-959 KIDGWRAF
+959 KIDGWRSF

-994 VLNNAYYPQGQRLLP
+994 VLNNAYYPQGQHLLP

-1063 TVEGTKRSVYL
+1063 TVRYIKN
-1074 RESPKM
+1074 K
-1080 VEEPRIEIVR
+1080 

>member
-1 MNNENLVYSHTAYFN
+1 M
-16 ILKTRGMQG
+16 
-25 LQKNMPLWKFKL
+25 
-37 SEEEYEALK
+37 
-46 QTLRCH
+46 
-52 TSDLAR
+52 
-58 YGEEAALCY
+58 
-67 AEWWRRDY
+67 
-75 RGTIPSKEDV
+75 
-85 AMGIGL
+85 
-91 HRRLGDD
+91 
-98 LYMAARKALQKHG
+98 
-111 YAFLHSLKGTEYFR
+111 
-125 TLLNQ
+125 
-130 GGLPVNYIKNSG
+130 
-142 NIGYFSKFLK
+142 
-152 ELVSEL
+152 
-158 SSINLDWN
+158 
-166 EVDSSII
+166 
-173 QQFNC
+173 
-178 ISYLGKA
+178 
-185 FRNENIYD
+185 
-193 VSMQIAHAIIVG
+193 
-205 EKELLP
+205 
-211 YDDTDVS
+211 
-218 LAELTKSLETAYS
+218 
-231 RAKAQRKTRPLSLHW
+231 
-246 KLRTFGQGQGKLYV
+246 
-260 NMEVVKDISS
+260 
-270 DSIPGLNITTC
+270 
-281 YSFDVFVAGT
+281 
-291 LVGKYVRKDNVRDEE
+291 
-306 GNVLYAVYTRIT
+306 
-318 VGMHSDILWT
+318 
-328 GEPVVEVKVRCDND
+328 
-342 DRLFL
+342 
-347 TIAGCYPP
+347 
-355 NFYYPQVFQML
+355 
-366 DDNLYSMSE
+366 
-375 TANAE
+375 
-380 NNVAIF
+380 
-386 SHEWKNG
+386 
-393 KSLPITICD
+393 
-402 KELYYNAFTDE
+402 
-413 LDLQNSETGE
+413 
-423 DVKLTNNFTPYTVE
+423 
-437 FSGNYISWV
+437 
-446 EKSNYKL
+446 
-453 LSTIPFIRVYDQ
+453 
-465 EKNRVHNS
+465 
-473 TVKYRFRND
+473 
-482 NYIKWRSLKSSCVFP
+482 
-497 CGLVDIRVELPDGHT
+497 
-512 VTETF
+512 
-517 YSIGKLKFTSDN
+517 
-529 ESVFSTNII
+529 
-538 CSCGVDMLPK
+538 
-548 INMQDGVDITQLGVN
+548 
-563 KWMVK
+563 
-568 RSKDSKFTPSVCE
+568 
-581 FSLYCAGNPTL
+581 
-592 RLSIA
+592 SIA

-616 KIVSLANL
+616 KIISLANL

-832 HWKNVCKA
+832 HWKDVCKA

-845 RYNLPFPTYNGLK
+845 RYNLPFSTYNGLK

-1038 NREYARIVNFY
+1038 NREFARIVNFY

-1063 TVEGTKRSVYL
+1063 TVKYIKTLDR
-1074 RESPKM
+1074 
-1080 VEEPRIEIVR
+1080 

>member
-52 TSDLAR
+52 TSDLAK

-231 RAKAQRKTRPLSLHW
+231 RAKAQRKTRPLSLYW

-517 YSIGKLKFTSDN
+517 YSIGTLKFTSDN

-616 KIVSLANL
+616 KIISLANL

-694 VAMNIYSTE
+694 VAMNIYSIE

-832 HWKNVCKA
+832 HWKDVCKA

-845 RYNLPFPTYNGLK
+845 RYNLPFSTYNGLK

-1038 NREYARIVNFY
+1038 NREFARIVNFY

-1063 TVEGTKRSVYL
+1063 TVKYIKTLDR
-1074 RESPKM
+1074 
-1080 VEEPRIEIVR
+1080 